1 VCKPTESRNACG
13 SKLSRLK
20 FLRHPRRK
28 FFQWK
33 KQGRG
38 SCGQET
44 PTKHHGNM
52 FEIAQ
57 VLPKN
62 KRKSAPFT
70 KE

>member
-1 VCKPTESRNACG
+1 
-13 SKLSRLK
+13 
-20 FLRHPRRK
+20 LRQQI
-28 FFQWK
+28 FQAEIFAASTTQIFPVE

-62 KRKSAPFT
+62 KRKSALFT